1 MKDYAKLN
9 YRITWA
15 FYGFLAVL
23 ITGFLYFLIED
34 SAKRIDSYLCNTKQ
48 HTVSYGETLW
58 EIAMSN
64 CSGNIES
71 AVNDLVKTYGSTI
84 QNGQI
89 IDLPVNNK

>member
-1 MKDYAKLN
+1 MKDYIKRN
-9 YRITWA
+9 YIVTSV
-15 FYGFLAVL
+15 FYGYLAV
-23 ITGFLYFLIED
+23 IVTAFLYFLIED

-48 HTVSYGETLW
+48 HTVSYGDTLW
-58 EIAMSN
+58 EIAQSN

-84 QNGQI
+84 QHGQV